1 MVDRDP
7 GAESPRKPSASG
19 EHSKTSFEA
28 VNLASG
34 IGLTGDGA
42 VFPLGQILGIL
53 APLLLAAGIV
63 IYGILGLG
71 YDQFYGRL
79 GIDPA
84 AVGLNY
90 GTVLSHATGFVA
102 VVLISVSAGVVVLI
116 SGWRRRG
123 RSNSSWMALGLI
135 LSLFLLYVPYL
146 FIVSRNS
153 ADAVANGRPVA
164 PIASLGLT
172 ELAVHADPVTIEATG
187 KAGEVTAIDR
197 LVGRTDLL
205 YMGQGNGIVVLYDPS
220 TQSAL
225 YLPSSSILMKVSNCA
240 TKRSPDPRC
249 NRRYQKWQ
257 VGASSF
263 SPSVPPPG

>member
-63 IYGILGLG
+63 IYGTLGLG

-102 VVLISVSAGVVVLI
+102 GVLIVLAVAALYLIRGWRKRDRSVSRWFAIGAIVSAFLF
-116 SGWRRRG
+116 SG
-123 RSNSSWMALGLI
+123 L
-135 LSLFLLYVPYL
+135 YL
-146 FIVSRNS
+146 FIASRSS
-153 ADAVANGRPVA
+153 ADAAASGRPVA
-164 PIASLGLT
+164 PIASPLGFTL
-172 ELAVHADPVTIEATG
+172 LAVHADPVRIEATG
-187 KAGEVTAIDR
+187 KVGEVQGSGGLVNEPISV
-197 LVGRTDLL
+197 VGRL
-205 YMGQGNGIVVLYDPS
+205 
-220 TQSAL
+220 
-225 YLPSSSILMKVSNCA
+225 C
-240 TKRSPDPRC
+240 
-249 NRRYQKWQ
+249 
-257 VGASSF
+257 
-263 SPSVPPPG
+263 